1 MTVILHQMEY
11 LHALEN
17 LFVGSGNKELVRVK
31 FTIAKQSHG
40 ETVAMWVSR
49 IRTLYKTAFPTEETF
64 ENNEIIKD
72 RFIHGLQNIEQR
84 RYVLTARELQ
94 DDLTKLTQ
102 YASKYEAIQ
111 VSLKPDVSSEGFL
124 TTEKRTK

>member
-1 MTVILHQMEY
+1 
-11 LHALEN
+11 
-17 LFVGSGNKELVRVK
+17 
-31 FTIAKQSHG
+31 
-40 ETVAMWVSR
+40 MWVSR

-72 RFIHGLQNIEQR
+72 RFIRGLQRIEQVS
-84 RYVLTARELQ
+84 YVLTARELQ

-111 VSLKPDVSSEGFL
+111 VSFKLDISSEAFL
-124 TTEKRTK
+124 TTEERTQ